1 MSNSKAFLQLAN
13 SPFKLRFFLLTKLP
27 AAFFSGVKVQEAD
40 EQKCIASVP
49 FKWLTQNP
57 FRSTYFASL
66 SMAAEMSTGIL
77 AMAHIYK
84 RNPGVSMLVL
94 KVQGEFFKKA
104 TGRTSFTCEDGLTIR
119 KTIEEAILTG
129 EGKTVTALSTGRN
142 AEGEVVATF
151 QVTWSFKGKKLKVD
165 G

>member
-1 MSNSKAFLQLAN
+1 MSNSAAFLQLAN
-13 SPFKLRFFLLTKLP
+13 SPLKLRFFLLTKLP
-27 AAFFSGVKVQEAD
+27 AAFFSGVKVRYAD
-40 EQKCIASVP
+40 EQKCIATVP

-77 AMAHIYK
+77 AMAHIYR

-94 KVQGEFFKKA
+94 KVQGEFLKKA

-129 EGKTVTALSTGRN
+129 EGKTVTAISTGRN
-142 AEGEVVATF
+142 AEGEVVASF
-151 QVTWSFKGKKLKVD
+151 QVTWSFKGKKLKVES
-165 G
+165 